1 MNSKVA
7 QEAAVRQIV
16 YSVYDNY
23 PDILELM
30 MLVKKKK
37 SIKTWF
43 HSFLISVLHL
53 FSPLLSYVA

>member
-37 SIKTWF
+37 SIKT
-43 HSFLISVLHL
+43 
-53 FSPLLSYVA
+53 